1 MTEQNKGQP
10 QGFVAT
16 KAYRRF
22 AEMCDG
28 CRRARVVGLGYGPP
42 GTGKTESAEQYAQW
56 SLFKPFLPE
65 PLIPFTGRNA
75 VDASIPTDP

>member
-1 MTEQNKGQP
+1 MTEQNEKES

-28 CRRARVVGLGYGPP
+28 GLRTHVVGLGYGPP
-42 GTGKTESAEQYAQW
+42 GTGKTESGEQYAQW
-56 SLFKPFLPE
+56 NRYEL
-65 PLIPFTGRNA
+65 G
-75 VDASIPTDP
+75 